1 VEEDEAAVEAGAEM
15 VPEEQSVQSV
25 PRLRQRRRVVPHA
38 PNGGRRRRSP
48 VTRRYPWAELLRR
61 VFEIEVFVCPHCGGA
76 RRLLAAIT
84 APEAIEKVLRAMG
97 PPSEVAELSPA
108 RAPPG
113 GQGWWGA

>member
-1 VEEDEAAVEAGAEM
+1 VEEDEAAVEEGAEM
-15 VPEEQSVQSV
+15 VPEEPSVQSV

-38 PNGGRRRRSP
+38 PNGGRHRSP
-48 VTRRYPWAELLRR
+48 VTRRDPWAELLRR
-61 VFEIEVFVCPHCGGA
+61 VFEIEEFVCPHCGGA

-97 PPSEVAELSPA
+97 PPSEIAELSPA

-113 GQGWWGA
+113 GQGW